1 MKKIIYTILMFMPL
15 ALFTS
20 CYEDIEG
27 DEIVYDIDFDKLFPD
42 KKEMQGYGSYSYA
55 YTIGIQFVDEN
66 GRNILNDFM
75 IPDNNL
81 NVPSSPAYYIKK
93 TPKYYVN
100 GHPIDYIAS
109 YRSFSGYNDG
119 YDRRA
124 DFLYINKYGNQ
135 LRPTLSTFTV
145 GFLYYFGALESINY
159 DINRVWEMEIH
170 LNIPELFKDENDHI
184 LRYTL
189 ELGNYRDNPNA
200 PSSIKNITLDGTPL
214 ELLDVTEEYE
224 YIVKVVIQ

>member
-1 MKKIIYTILMFMPL
+1 
-15 ALFTS
+15 
-20 CYEDIEG
+20 
-27 DEIVYDIDFDKLFPD
+27 
-42 KKEMQGYGSYSYA
+42 MQAYGSYSYA
-55 YTIGIQFVDEN
+55 NTIGIQFVDEN

-81 NVPSSPAYYIKK
+81 KVPSSTAYYIKK

-145 GFLYYFGALESINY
+145 GFLYYFAALESINY

-170 LNIPELFKDENDHI
+170 LNIPELFKDENDNI

-189 ELGNYRDNPNA
+189 ELGNYRDNSNA

-214 ELLDVTEEYE
+214 ELLDVTEEDE
-224 YIVKVVIQ
+224 YIVKVVILY

>member
-1 MKKIIYTILMFMPL
+1 MPL
-15 ALFTS
+15 AFFTS

-27 DEIVYDIDFDKLFPD
+27 DEIIYNIDFDKLFPD
-42 KKEMQGYGSYSYA
+42 KKKMQGYGSYDY
-55 YTIGIQFVDEN
+55 YNTIEIQLIDGN

-81 NVPSSPAYYIKK
+81 NTPSSPGYYIKK

-100 GHPIDYIAS
+100 GHYIDYMAS
-109 YRSFSGYNDG
+109 YRSFSE
-119 YDRRA
+119 YDENYDKRA
-124 DFLYINKYGNQ
+124 DYLYIKDYDNKY
-135 LRPTLSTFTV
+135 RPTLSTFNV
-145 GFLYYFGALESINY
+145 NFLYYFAALTSINY

-189 ELGNYRDNPNA
+189 ELGNYRDNSNA

-214 ELLDVTEEYE
+214 ELLDVTEQDE
-224 YIVKVVIQ
+224 YIVKVVILY

>member
-1 MKKIIYTILMFMPL
+1 MKKIYTLLLLIPL

-20 CYEDIEG
+20 CYDDIEG

-42 KKEMQGYGSYSYA
+42 KKKMQAYGSYSYA
-55 YTIGIQFVDEN
+55 NTIGIQFVDEN

-119 YDRRA
+119 YDRRG

-145 GFLYYFGALESINY
+145 GFIYYFAALESINY

-189 ELGNYRDNPNA
+189 ELGNYRDNSNA

-224 YIVKVVIQ
+224 YIVKVVILY

>member
-1 MKKIIYTILMFMPL
+1 MKKIYTLLLLIPL

-20 CYEDIEG
+20 CYDDIEG

-42 KKEMQGYGSYSYA
+42 KKKMQAYGSYSYA
-55 YTIGIQFVDEN
+55 NTIGIQFVDEN

-75 IPDNNL
+75 IPDNN
-81 NVPSSPAYYIKK
+81 IKK

-119 YDRRA
+119 YDRRG

-145 GFLYYFGALESINY
+145 GFLYYFAALESINY

-184 LRYTL
+184 LKYTL
-189 ELGNYRDNPNA
+189 ELGNYRDNSNA